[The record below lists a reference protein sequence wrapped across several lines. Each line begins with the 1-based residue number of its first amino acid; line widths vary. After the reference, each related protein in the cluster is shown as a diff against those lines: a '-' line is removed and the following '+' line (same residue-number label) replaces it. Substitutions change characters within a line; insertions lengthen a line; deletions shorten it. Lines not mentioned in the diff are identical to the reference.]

1 MKPVI
6 DNGFGGKEYE
16 IEKKRIRPPRAPV
29 ILSFEA
35 RAKLI
40 KRMKEICH
48 RNALCCPKLQRP
60 LQNLTRKT
68 NRA

>member
-16 IEKKRIRPPRAPV
+16 IEKKRIRPSRAPV
-29 ILSFEA
+29 RLSFEA

-40 KRMKEICH
+40 KRMKDIH